1 MNPDYQAVVA
11 ALANALPSPPRP
23 LPPWA
28 PSVSFLFTQLALSVV
43 LLCLAV
49 LFAVE
54 SWLRI
59 MDTQGNGEEG
69 SVVSVTRQA
78 GYLVYEYAIITA
90 DGSRLTDR
98 ASAPLSA
105 AGHLAP
111 GSTLRVWPVRSLLAR
126 MAGRR
131 AVPEPMRASHRGLAL
146 PLAGC
151 AALVM
156 VGAMLCGVWF
166 QRGETERRLLSEGEL
181 VRGEV
186 VQAEVRTRLVKP
198 RLAIVMRF
206 PGAAGSIEARYVFP
220 SGRSP
225 VIGSGQEPRAGDRVW
240 VALRPDDATRSVP
253 WAFQASAEHNRDQL
267 R

>member
-28 PSVSFLFTQLALSVV
+28 PSVSFLLAQLLLSIV

-59 MDTQGNGEEG
+59 TDIRGDGDEA
-69 SVVSVTRQA
+69 SVVSVTHQA
-78 GYLVYEYAIITA
+78 GYVVYEYAVA
-90 DGSRLTDR
+90 APDGTRLTDR
-98 ASAPLSA
+98 ASAPLTA
-105 AGHLAP
+105 DAHLAP
-111 GSTLRVWPVRSLLAR
+111 GSTLRVWRVRSLLAR
-126 MAGRR
+126 LTGRST
-131 AVPEPMRASHRGLAL
+131 VPEQARASHRRLAL

-156 VGAMLCGVWF
+156 VGSMLCGIWF
-166 QRGETERRLLSEGEL
+166 RRGEAERRLLSEGEL
-181 VRGEV
+181 VAGEV
-186 VQAEVRTRLVKP
+186 VQAEVRTALVKP

-206 PGAAGSIEARYVFP
+206 QGPEGPAEARYVFP

-225 VIGSGQEPRAGDRVW
+225 VLASGQQPGPGDRVW
-240 VALRPDDATRSVP
+240 IALRTGDTRDSAP
-253 WAFQASAEHNRDQL
+253 WAFQAADRSQL

>member
-28 PSVSFLFTQLALSVV
+28 PSVSFLLTQLLLSMV

-59 MDTQGNGEEG
+59 TDTQGNGDEA

-78 GYLVYEYAIITA
+78 GYVVYEYALTA
-90 DGSRLTDR
+90 PDGTRLTDR
-98 ASAPLSA
+98 ASAPLTA
-105 AGHLAP
+105 AAHLAP
-111 GSTLRVWPVRSLLAR
+111 GSTLRVWRVRSLLAR
-126 MAGRR
+126 LTGRHT
-131 AVPEPMRASHRGLAL
+131 VPEPTRASHKGLAL

-156 VGAMLCGVWF
+156 AGSMLCGVWF
-166 QRGETERRLLSEGEL
+166 RQGETERRLLSEGEL
-181 VRGEV
+181 VAGVV

-206 PGAAGSIEARYVFP
+206 QGPEGPAEARYVFP

-225 VIGSGQEPRAGDRVW
+225 VIPSGQQPGPGDRVW
-240 VALRPDDATRSVP
+240 VALRPGDTSDSVP
-253 WAFQASAEHNRDQL
+253 WAFQAADRNQL